1 MEIAL
6 LVMLFLVGTIGSAY
20 QAMKYLERRSRSRS
34 NTGSRKKADGEEL

>member
-20 QAMKYLERRSRSRS
+20 QAMKYLERRSRS